1 MEESMKM
8 VRTAYQALEEKKG
21 QDIRVL
27 DISKISVLADYFIIT
42 NGTSDSQ
49 VNALVD
55 NVDEK
60 MHKAGYSLKQQEGH
74 GGASWILMDYGGVIV
89 HIFYPEA
96 RSYYDLEHLW
106 ADAQPVDLS
115 GLLEEEAAEE

>member
-21 QDIRVL
+21 QNIRVL

-74 GGASWILMDYGGVIV
+74 GGESWILMDYGDVIV
-89 HIFYPEA
+89 HIFDKENRPF
-96 RSYYDLEHLW
+96 YDLERIW
-106 ADAQPVDLS
+106 NDALPVEI
-115 GLLEEEAAEE
+115 EE

>member
-42 NGTSDSQ
+42 NGT
-49 VNALVD
+49 
-55 NVDEK
+55 
-60 MHKAGYSLKQQEGH
+60 M
-74 GGASWILMDYGGVIV
+74 
-89 HIFYPEA
+89 
-96 RSYYDLEHLW
+96 R
-106 ADAQPVDLS
+106 QP
-115 GLLEEEAAEE
+115 GKCPGRQCG